1 MENKTE
7 MSLSRAWKEFKES
20 LCYAVEAKKGKFSL
34 NTYLSRL
41 SNSIDTYIKQTQ
53 VKENLQFQSGYIE
66 VSTERDNVTF
76 SIHLNFVEQNSTTTE
91 KILCK
96 SMAVT
101 QFTDDTISILQKGE
115 KIYTID
121 APGVQ

>member
-20 LCYAVEAKKGKFSL
+20 LCYAVEAKRGKFSL

-41 SNSIDTYIKQTQ
+41 SDSIDTYIKEIQ
-53 VKENLQFQSGYIE
+53 VKENSQFQSGHIE

-96 SMAVT
+96 SIPLT
-101 QFTDDTISILQKGE
+101 QFADDTLSELEKGK
-115 KIYTID
+115 KI
-121 APGVQ
+121 

>member
-20 LCYAVEAKKGKFSL
+20 LCYAVEAIRGKFSL

-76 SIHLNFVEQNSTTTE
+76 SIHLNFVEQNTTTTE